1 MLQRSDVRYA
11 CYRRKKS
18 IHVAEKHDEIIALVE
33 KAKKT
38 TDAWE
43 DFARTWDVFV
53 DAGKIT
59 RIIPELDFDFVHTTC
74 TEFKVKSQM
83 GLSPEEIYKD
93 LDPRKKNVFEVVSL
107 NSIEDDDFSKYGD
120 TWKIKIDEGSKR
132 IEVLSNKTKRNL
144 VNSNPRTLKTAV
156 KNVIDMEKAEKVDPE
171 KSDDPIIAKIKELLK
186 QAESKEN

>member
-18 IHVAEKHDEIIALVE
+18 THVPEKHDEIISLVE

-43 DFARTWDVFV
+43 DFAKTWDVFV
-53 DAGKIT
+53 DSGKII

-107 NSIEDDDFSKYGD
+107 NSIEDDDFSNYGD
-120 TWKIKIDEGSKR
+120 TWKVKIDEGSKR
-132 IEVLSNKTKRNL
+132 IEVLSNKTKKNL

-156 KNVIDMEKAEKVDPE
+156 KNIIDMEKAKKVDPE